1 MNETQIFPLPPTA
14 MLKAVHLQMKD
25 LFAQYNGLGAEEGE
39 AKRGVFHEI
48 QEGLRIHLEIEEVL
62 FYPAVQGMQADLA
75 VSVVLKAVQAHRQ
88 VKALL
93 EQLRALDS
101 IDGSL
106 DVTMADLQRC
116 VLSHL
121 EVEETEIFPHARAL
135 PVETQRELSL
145 EMEKLQDRLRKNPG
159 GR

>member
-1 MNETQIFPLPPTA
+1 MNETQIFPIPPTA
-14 MLKAVHLQMKD
+14 MLKAVHIRMKE
-25 LFAQYNGLGAEEGE
+25 LFAQYNGLGAEEWG

-62 FYPAVQGMQADLA
+62 FYPAVQGMEADLA
-75 VSVVLKAVQAHRQ
+75 VSVVLKAIQAHRQ
-88 VKALL
+88 VKTLL
-93 EQLRALDS
+93 EELKALDS

-116 VLSHL
+116 VLAHL
-121 EVEETEIFPHARAL
+121 EVEETDIFPHARAL
-135 PVETQRELSL
+135 PVETQSELSH
-145 EMEKLQDRLRKNPG
+145 EMERHQDRLRKNPG